1 MTYTML
7 LRYPPFGIE
16 HAQLVNGDINMP
28 VTTRTTTEAISI
40 SGVVIPD
47 SKLAREAT
55 ELVRDTECPLLF
67 NHSTRVYYFASL
79 AGKKRGLTLDA
90 ELLYIAAMFHDMGLT
105 PMFSSASDRF
115 EVDGA
120 NAARAFLRQH
130 SISEQEMDTVW
141 TAIALHT
148 TPGIPQ
154 YMHPV
159 VALLTNGVEMDV
171 LGIAYSEFSDADL
184 QAIVAAY
191 PRTER
196 FKEDIIQ
203 AFYDG
208 IKRKPQTTF
217 GNVKADVLSDKDP
230 RVKPMNFCSV
240 IRGSQWKG

>member
-1 MTYTML
+1 MPEILQGDSTMSTSTS
-7 LRYPPFGIE
+7 
-16 HAQLVNGDINMP
+16 D
-28 VTTRTTTEAISI
+28 AITATSI
-40 SGVVIPD
+40 SGVMVPD

-55 ELVRDTECPLLF
+55 ELVRNTESPLLF

-79 AGKKRGLTLDA
+79 AGKRRGLKFDS

-105 PMFSSASDRF
+105 PRYSSKTDRF

-120 NAARAFLRQH
+120 NTARAFLYQH
-130 SISEQEMDTVW
+130 NISPQEIATVW

-154 YMHPV
+154 YMQPV

-171 LGIAYSEFSDADL
+171 LGIAYSEFSDADRE
-184 QAIVAAY
+184 AIVAAY
-191 PRTER
+191 PRTEH

-208 IKRKPQTTF
+208 IKHKPETTF
-217 GNVKADVLSDKDP
+217 GNVKADVLADKDP
-230 RVKPMNFCSV
+230 KFQRMNFCSV